1 MPYGRGFGF
10 RGWSPGWPY
19 VGLGRGGLPRCW
31 AYGPYPYGGAFGPGF
46 PGYAPWYGPAMAPEF
61 GPPMPPG
68 DEKQML
74 QEQVEYLKRE
84 MEEISKRIEELEQKS
99 KEES

>member
-31 AYGPYPYGGAFGPGF
+31 AYGRYPYGAAIGPGTF
-46 PGYAPWYGPAMAPEF
+46 GYTPWYGPAMTPEF
-61 GPPMPPG
+61 GAPVPSE

-74 QEQVEYLKRE
+74 QEQVAFLERQLDAITR
-84 MEEISKRIEELEQKS
+84 RIEEIQKES
-99 KEES
+99 KEKS